1 MALSADQAE
10 PPSASAGSSAGSA
23 SSTWQRGGNVPHVSR
38 NHSKGGGAFDEAL
51 QEVLGNIHRHMQTP
65 LDLSLVDSFLE
76 GAARSTKEM
85 TVAHLLFSVLQFE
98 RVEHVSELDST
109 IAGIT
114 RLIPTS
120 TRNVIADMRKNSWST
135 HARKKRV
142 GCKPKTDEAMLPSP
156 VDGDLPAE
164 LCDDLRPSVW

>member
-23 SSTWQRGGNVPHVSR
+23 SSTWQRGGNVPHFSR
-38 NHSKGGGAFDEAL
+38 NHSKGGGTFDEAM

-114 RLIPTS
+114 GLIPTS
-120 TRNVIADMRKNSWST
+120 TRNVIADMRKT
-135 HARKKRV
+135 V
-142 GCKPKTDEAMLPSP
+142 GPRMPEKT
-156 VDGDLPAE
+156 V
-164 LCDDLRPSVW
+164 